1 MILHAAR
8 RFGGILS
15 LAGLGLLAGGMLFF
29 GAVMAPLVFT
39 RLPLDVAGPFIRAAF
54 PFLYG
59 YCLLFAGLSC
69 LGYLARRRLGAA
81 LVPGFT
87 ILGTL
92 WSWFWLM
99 PRLDAW
105 RLADNSAAFARG
117 HDISTWVFGAE
128 FFLVLLLLIREGTKQ
143 P

>member
-1 MILHAAR
+1 MR

-29 GAVMAPLVFT
+29 SAVMAPLVFT
-39 RLPLDVAGPFIRAAF
+39 KLPLAVAGPFIRTAF
-54 PFLYG
+54 PALYA
-59 YCLLFAGLSC
+59 YCLITAGLSC
-69 LGYLARRRLGAA
+69 IGYALLRRGRAA
-81 LVPGFT
+81 LVPGVAM
-87 ILGTL
+87 LGTL

-105 RLADNSAAFARG
+105 RLADNEAAFARG

-128 FFLVLLLLIREGTKQ
+128 LFLVLLLLIREGARRG
-143 P
+143 

>member
-1 MILHAAR
+1 MR
-8 RFGGILS
+8 RFGGALS
-15 LAGLGLLAGGMLFF
+15 LTGLGLLAGGMLFF

-39 RLPLDVAGPFIRAAF
+39 RLPLAVAGPFIRTAF

-59 YCLLFAGLSC
+59 YCLATAGLSC
-69 LGYLARRRLGAA
+69 LGYGLLRRGRAA

-105 RLADNSAAFARG
+105 RLAGNTAAFAKG
-117 HDISTWVFGAE
+117 HDVSTWVFGAE
-128 FFLVLLLLIREGTKQ
+128 FFLVAALLIREGARRS
-143 P
+143 

>member
-1 MILHAAR
+1 MR
-8 RFGGILS
+8 RFGGALS
-15 LAGLGLLAGGMLFF
+15 LTGLGLLAGGMLFF

-39 RLPLDVAGPFIRAAF
+39 RLPLAVAGPFIRTAF

-59 YCLLFAGLSC
+59 YCLATAGLSC
-69 LGYLARRRLGAA
+69 LGYALLRRGRAA

-105 RLADNSAAFARG
+105 RLAGNTAAFAKG
-117 HDISTWVFGAE
+117 HDVSTWVFGAE
-128 FFLVLLLLIREGTKQ
+128 FFLVAALLIHEGARRS
-143 P
+143 